1 MAAPYNSGA
10 SFPVPALMPSSPEA
24 FEFYDAPGHLIRRAQ
39 QIAVSIFMEETA
51 EYDLTPVQ
59 FALLEVLRH
68 EQGLDQVTL
77 ANRVALD
84 ASTSGSAVGRLEAKG
99 LVVRRFDPD
108 DRRRRLL
115 YLTEAGE
122 ALVLRMRAAVV
133 SAQQRILEPLAPA
146 EREAFCELL
155 RKLVDLN
162 NERSRA
168 PLIAPGK
175 R

>member
-1 MAAPYNSGA
+1 MSNP
-10 SFPVPALMPSSPEA
+10 PDA

-51 EYDLTPVQ
+51 EFDLTPVQ
-59 FALLEVLRH
+59 FALLEVLRR

-84 ASTSGSAVGRLEAKG
+84 ASTSGSAMGRLESKG
-99 LVVRRFDPD
+99 LIVRRLDPE

-115 YLTEAGE
+115 YLTADGE

-133 SAQQRILEPLAPA
+133 AAQARILEPLAPA
-146 EREAFCELL
+146 ERELFCDLL

>member
-1 MAAPYNSGA
+1 
-10 SFPVPALMPSSPEA
+10 
-24 FEFYDAPGHLIRRAQ
+24 
-39 QIAVSIFMEETA
+39 
-51 EYDLTPVQ
+51 
-59 FALLEVLRH
+59 
-68 EQGLDQVTL
+68 
-77 ANRVALD
+77 
-84 ASTSGSAVGRLEAKG
+84 
-99 LVVRRFDPD
+99 
-108 DRRRRLL
+108 
-115 YLTEAGE
+115 
-122 ALVLRMRAAVV
+122 MRAAVV